1 MINCPKCGARTGV
14 YDSRIS
20 FEGNTRR
27 KRLCPKCSHRFAT
40 IEIIDGGRPLETRK
54 PKAPV
59 AKKVKPAR
67 VPKKTAPKRAVEKK
81 VKRFDDEGGDYEDS
95 FVDDFE
101 DVVKELGIGGLNEY
115 D

>member
-1 MINCPKCGARTGV
+1 MILCQKCGTRTGV

-40 IEIIDGGRPLETRK
+40 IEILDTGRPLKTQPTDPEI
-54 PKAPV
+54 PKAKVPRP
-59 AKKVKPAR
+59 AKKG
-67 VPKKTAPKRAVEKK
+67 APKRIKQEKA
-81 VKRFDDEGGDYEDS
+81 KRFDDEDGSYEDAIS
-95 FVDDFE
+95 DDFYE
-101 DVVKELGIGGLNEY
+101 VARDLGIGGLNEY

>member
-1 MINCPKCGARTGV
+1 MILCPSCGTRTNV

-27 KRLCPKCSHRFAT
+27 KRLCPSCSFRFAT
-40 IEIIDGGRPLETRK
+40 IEVLDTGRPLETRQ
-54 PKAPV
+54 PKAPQP
-59 AKKVKPAR
+59 KKVRHAR
-67 VPKKTAPKRAVEKK
+67 VAKKTAPKREPQQKK
-81 VKRFDDEGGDYEDS
+81 KPSLYEEDNDADS

-101 DVVKELGIGGLNEY
+101 DVVRELGIGGLNEY